1 MHPSRLWTASFLFL
15 VLLSGAC
22 RKEVDE
28 YGPTITMHTPVSEQT
43 FNVYNNVHVTADI
56 TDETKIASVTVTLT
70 DLSYTPVHVGIH
82 VPVTSPSMS
91 LSMNYTLDNIH
102 LESGRYYLMITAS
115 DGTHDSRAY
124 QPVNIIGVPKAL
136 KHVFVVTASGSSAT
150 NLSETDSAF
159 TTLMPYH
166 AFSGDYLGS
175 SASSYDQQVFVCG
188 SYTGAFTSYELQ
200 TNTQKFSV
208 PPAISGNPYFTAYYG
223 EDKRTYIGRYDGT
236 IKGYNNHGDVTYTA
250 NATPG
255 YYATAAVMN
264 DNHLVAAEQSK
275 TSPGKILVSYFTTG
289 SAEQQASLSQ
299 DVVAMCN
306 QDENNIFLFG
316 NVAGQGVIQ
325 LYDRIHNN
333 IWNPYNYSLNPG
345 AILSAVQLDAD
356 TYLIGHSDGTIY
368 KYQFMT
374 SSVTAYLV
382 GYTALQLQYDALNN
396 RIYIAE
402 QNRVTAVDVPS
413 ASVTGMVTST
423 ENIKNI
429 SLLYNR

>member
-1 MHPSRLWTASFLFL
+1 
-15 VLLSGAC
+15 
-22 RKEVDE
+22 
-28 YGPTITMHTPVSEQT
+28 
-43 FNVYNNVHVTADI
+43 
-56 TDETKIASVTVTLT
+56 
-70 DLSYTPVHVGIH
+70 
-82 VPVTSPSMS
+82 
-91 LSMNYTLDNIH
+91 
-102 LESGRYYLMITAS
+102 
-115 DGTHDSRAY
+115 
-124 QPVNIIGVPKAL
+124 
-136 KHVFVVTASGSSAT
+136 
-150 NLSETDSAF
+150 
-159 TTLMPYH
+159 
-166 AFSGDYLGS
+166 
-175 SASSYDQQVFVCG
+175 
-188 SYTGAFTSYELQ
+188 
-200 TNTQKFSV
+200 
-208 PPAISGNPYFTAYYG
+208 
-223 EDKRTYIGRYDGT
+223 
-236 IKGYNNHGDVTYTA
+236 
-250 NATPG
+250 
-255 YYATAAVMN
+255 
-264 DNHLVAAEQSK
+264 
-275 TSPGKILVSYFTTG
+275 
-289 SAEQQASLSQ
+289 
-299 DVVAMCN
+299 MCN